1 MRHNATQS
9 TMARSN
15 GANLDSIDEVEDQLK
30 DVIQGLYQVMV
41 QVSHYDNAG
50 TANSK
55 EVVANELK
63 SLSSTLQNIHNTAA
77 SPSVRLP
84 HVPVELIAYV
94 ENGRNPDIYTR
105 EFVEMLRRG
114 NQLMRGKT
122 HAFESFRDILA
133 EEMRAAMP
141 EILDDVDR
149 VVAATT
155 VFGSASVAK
164 AASAVSTAATTAA
177 GNNSNASTTEQPVA
191 TRQT

>member
-1 MRHNATQS
+1 
-9 TMARSN
+9 MARTN
-15 GANLDSIDEVEDQLK
+15 GTSLDSIDEVEDQLK

-41 QVSHYDNAG
+41 QVAHYDNAG

-55 EVVANELK
+55 EVVASELK

-77 SPSVRLP
+77 APSTRLP

-141 EILDDVDR
+141 EVREDVDR

-155 VFGSASVAK
+155 APSGGSKSGTAS
-164 AASAVSTAATTAA
+164 SAATTARDNN
-177 GNNSNASTTEQPVA
+177 GSNSNSAPATAQFAA

>member
-1 MRHNATQS
+1 
-9 TMARSN
+9 
-15 GANLDSIDEVEDQLK
+15 
-30 DVIQGLYQVMV
+30 MV
-41 QVSHYDNAG
+41 QVAHYDNAG

-55 EVVANELK
+55 EVVASELK

-77 SPSVRLP
+77 APSTRLP

-141 EILDDVDR
+141 EVREDVDR

-155 VFGSASVAK
+155 APSGGSKSGTAS
-164 AASAVSTAATTAA
+164 SAATTARDNN
-177 GNNSNASTTEQPVA
+177 GSNSNSAPATAQFAA

>member
-1 MRHNATQS
+1 
-9 TMARSN
+9 MARTN
-15 GANLDSIDEVEDQLK
+15 GASLDSIDEVEDQLK

-41 QVSHYDNAG
+41 QVAHYDNAG

-55 EVVANELK
+55 EVVASELK

-77 SPSVRLP
+77 APSTRLP

-141 EILDDVDR
+141 EVRDDVDR

-155 VFGSASVAK
+155 APSAAAK
-164 AASAVSTAATTAA
+164 ATPAPSAPATARDSN
-177 GNNSNASTTEQPVA
+177 GSNSNGSNSNSAPATAQFAA